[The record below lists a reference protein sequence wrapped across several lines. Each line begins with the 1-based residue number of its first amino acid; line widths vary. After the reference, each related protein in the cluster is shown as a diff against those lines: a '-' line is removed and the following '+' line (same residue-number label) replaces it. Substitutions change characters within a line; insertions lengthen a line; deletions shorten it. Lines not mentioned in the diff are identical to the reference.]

1 MFFYNCVFKPCAPVR
16 ESAVLGLD
24 GGDGPRIPSYIFAI
38 YELDDGVLL
47 HLDRNFSTHFST
59 HPWIHGSAVATS
71 ISIPAVAATAAYIRR
86 LRAELAAAKRDN
98 DKFVAAAVRDTRSR
112 SSSRRRRSRRRR
124 SR

>member
-1 MFFYNCVFKPCAPVR
+1 V
-16 ESAVLGLD
+16 
-24 GGDGPRIPSYIFAI
+24 IFNVAGRYTI
-38 YELDDGVLL
+38 YKLDDGVLL

>member
-1 MFFYNCVFKPCAPVR
+1 MRDIQGHRPLYTIHK
-16 ESAVLGLD
+16 
-24 GGDGPRIPSYIFAI
+24 
-38 YELDDGVLL
+38 LDDGVLL

-59 HPWIHGSAVATS
+59 HSWIHGSAVATS

-112 SSSRRRRSRRRR
+112 SSSRRRRSR
-124 SR
+124 